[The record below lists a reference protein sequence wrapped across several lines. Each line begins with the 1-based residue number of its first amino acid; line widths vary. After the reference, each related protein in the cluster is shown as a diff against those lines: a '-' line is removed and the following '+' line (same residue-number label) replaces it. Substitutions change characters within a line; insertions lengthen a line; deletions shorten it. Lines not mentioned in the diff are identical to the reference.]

1 MYGKSAGAH
10 IVRRIIVMVA
20 GLWIM
25 AMGVSFSII
34 AGLGTSPI
42 SSLPYTLSLLTPL
55 TVGSATILVNAL
67 MVLLQV
73 IILRRRFHPVQLL
86 QVVVSSVFGIL
97 IDFVSSFI
105 GILAPSGYVSSW
117 LYCLLGIVLV
127 GTGVSL
133 EVLSSTVPLAAE
145 GLSLA
150 ISQVSGRRFGTIKVS
165 VDLSLVVLSLA
176 LSVPLLHSL
185 GGVREGTLAAAL
197 LVGTV
202 ARILNRALRPVRERF
217 FSLQ

>member
-1 MYGKSAGAH
+1 MNRSAALL
-10 IVRRIIVMVA
+10 RRIIMMMA
-20 GLWIM
+20 GLLLM
-25 AMGVSFSII
+25 AMGVSFSIA

-67 MVLLQV
+67 MVMLQI
-73 IILRRRFHPVQLL
+73 IILRRSFHPVQLL
-86 QVVVSSVFGIL
+86 QIAVSSVFGIL
-97 IDFVSSFI
+97 IDLASSFI
-105 GILAPSGYVSSW
+105 GGLVPSGYLSSW
-117 LYCLLGIVLV
+117 MYCLLGIALV
-127 GTGVSL
+127 GAGVSL

-150 ISQVSGRRFGTIKVS
+150 ISQAAGRRFGTVKVD
-165 VDLSLVVLSLA
+165 VDLSLVTLSLA
-176 LSVPLLHSL
+176 LSIPLLHSP

-202 ARILNRALRPVRERF
+202 ARLLCKVLQPLRQRY